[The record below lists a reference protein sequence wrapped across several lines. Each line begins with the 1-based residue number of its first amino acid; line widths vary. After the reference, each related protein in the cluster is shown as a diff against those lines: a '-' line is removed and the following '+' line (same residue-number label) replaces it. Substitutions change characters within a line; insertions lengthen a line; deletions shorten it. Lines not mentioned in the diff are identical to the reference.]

1 MRGASRGQLALA
13 PDNQMH
19 QIVGNAGLEITPTIR
34 ASGDVAFGRLTQ
46 NAPFLAATLN
56 TSLAGSVPALPFAS
70 LDGKVDTFN
79 SNLRVTAT
87 PWADLRVNAH
97 YAHNARENKTGTAA
111 YPQVATDMFVGAG
124 TRENVP
130 FSFTQDRFKLG
141 ADYRGLEGV
150 KLLSLIH
157 I

>member
-1 MRGASRGQLALA
+1 MCIRDRALA

-111 YPQVATDMFVGAG
+111 YP
-124 TRENVP
+124 
-130 FSFTQDRFKLG
+130 
-141 ADYRGLEGV
+141 
-150 KLLSLIH
+150 LSLIH